1 MESNLYIILL
11 STHTYHQQTTQH
23 RQGLLR
29 HRGHAPNNAPQGT
42 VLHDPGIME
51 KQEQVPTRESRL
63 THTNAR
69 AHTHTHAHTEGGE
82 KDGDAGGREEPLL
95 ALEM

>member
-11 STHTYHQQTTQH
+11 LTHTYHQQTTQH
-23 RQGLLR
+23 RQGGQRLLW

-51 KQEQVPTRESRL
+51 KQGPTRESRL
-63 THTNAR
+63 THTHTHTHTLTR
-69 AHTHTHAHTEGGE
+69 AHTHTHPA
-82 KDGDAGGREEPLL
+82 LL
-95 ALEM
+95 LRRQ